1 MSSTP
6 CNSFRSATLQR
17 RPNLGDA
24 ETSRSGSD
32 MDTIG
37 ELFLVNLHGTQ
48 ISADERAALQKLRPA
63 GVVLLAQNF
72 AQEKSYTFWLRALR
86 LLLEDFANIVQREN
100 IVVTIDHEG
109 GRILRFPKPITWVP
123 YPDAWNGKDK
133 EVAELFAKELLASG
147 VNLLLGP
154 VADIHSNPANP
165 VIGPRAFGTTSS
177 EVSKRVVEFFQ
188 TIEAHGLRC
197 CAKHFPGHGDTAIDS
212 HVGLPSQ
219 SQDKEALL
227 KRELL
232 PFQKL
237 IDAHI
242 SAIMTAHIVFPQI
255 APDKPATLAGAI
267 LTQIL
272 LEELHFSGVVISDSL
287 MMGAIRDMFKDPHIP
302 AAALQAGCD
311 IFLISE
317 ERDPSIL
324 PFAMEIAT
332 ALSNS
337 MRKDPKIAQK
347 VEETV
352 SRVQAWRKTL
362 PPFHVHELSSTVFA
376 IHHAL
381 SAEILNHSSN
391 HPQYPKHRTGN

>member
-1 MSSTP
+1 MSEQP
-6 CNSFRSATLQR
+6 CKNSAR
-17 RPNLGDA
+17 RVLSYSLR
-24 ETSRSGSD
+24 TSRKKNLILFGSARCVYYSK
-32 MDTIG
+32 TSQI
-37 ELFLVNLHGTQ
+37 LFKEK
-48 ISADERAALQKLRPA
+48 ISLSQSIMKVVEFYVFLNRLR
-63 GVVLLAQNF
+63 G
-72 AQEKSYTFWLRALR
+72 
-86 LLLEDFANIVQREN
+86 
-100 IVVTIDHEG
+100 
-109 GRILRFPKPITWVP
+109 VP

-381 SAEILNHSSN
+381 SAEILNHFIES
-391 HPQYPKHRTGN
+391 PAIPKTSHGELVSEYCA